1 MKLINYPTSHCKRH
15 AANNCNTAVAA
26 IGVLHNERCHSS
38 AATTRVVATKSRD
51 GGARHFPSPL
61 PSLSPP
67 RSSLVCQL
75 VVALMPPPLI
85 LLTLPPPLNAQ
96 PWPIKALS
104 PLVRWCLS
112 SHLPL
117 ICLLVVAL
125 PVVAC
130 LCFAS
135 LFAMQPP
142 HAFILDPPSLFAPSG
157 CCHASLCISST
168 SRRAPASRLAVCCH
182 CRIAGVVVVD
192 AQRSLHHRNCD
203 CHPRCFS
210 SSWHCRP
217 CLHHCC

>member
-26 IGVLHNERCHSS
+26 IGVVHNERCHSS

-51 GGARHFPSPL
+51 DGAWHIPSPL

-75 VVALMPPPLI
+75 VVALMPPSLI
-85 LLTLPPPLNAQ
+85 LLTLPLPLNAQ

-117 ICLLVVAL
+117 IRRLVVAL

-135 LFAMQPP
+135 LFAIQPP
-142 HAFILDPPSLFAPSG
+142 HAFILDPPSLIAPSG
-157 CCHASLCISST
+157 CCLASLCIAST
-168 SRRAPASRLAVCCH
+168 SRLPLPMCRRCC
-182 CRIAGVVVVD
+182 C
-192 AQRSLHHRNCD
+192 
-203 CHPRCFS
+203 
-210 SSWHCRP
+210 
-217 CLHHCC
+217 